1 VVAAVVLVVGLMA
14 AFQAP
19 VVSQEPVTITVAGE
33 AGGPYTQL
41 HKDAAPE
48 FTEATGIDV
57 EYIEVPHDSMHQQFL
72 TEALAGTGEIDVFQ
86 ADQPWVAEFADA
98 GYLEPLGTRLGEED
112 RSDFFPVALDTVS
125 YDGELYA
132 LPYLVHNSVLYYRTD
147 LFDEAG
153 ISEVPTTWDA
163 YREVARQ
170 LTDSGSDLYGTMAE
184 GKQSIEAAAKFLD
197 VVQQAGGSVLDAEGN
212 VVFDSQ
218 ATIDAFNFLLGIQ
231 YEDQSSPPGAP
242 GFDNPD
248 THNLF
253 MQGKL
258 AMAPNWPYM
267 YGLASDPANS
277 QVVGEYKVALQP
289 GQDADKQ
296 SAQVFSWGYGINAAS
311 QHKDE
316 AYAFVEWATDTDM
329 LVRLGKAFTNPVPR
343 ASAGEAI
350 QADPEVTA
358 EQKDA
363 IAVMTE
369 SVSVSDTIPSNP
381 NWPAIHD
388 RIGVA
393 LSKVMTQQATPEDE
407 VAAAAADM
415 RGILGQ

>member
-1 VVAAVVLVVGLMA
+1 
-14 AFQAP
+14 
-19 VVSQEPVTITVAGE
+19 
-33 AGGPYTQL
+33 
-41 HKDAAPE
+41 
-48 FTEATGIDV
+48 
-57 EYIEVPHDSMHQQFL
+57 
-72 TEALAGTGEIDVFQ
+72 
-86 ADQPWVAEFADA
+86 
-98 GYLEPLGTRLGEED
+98 
-112 RSDFFPVALDTVS
+112 
-125 YDGELYA
+125 
-132 LPYLVHNSVLYYRTD
+132 
-147 LFDEAG
+147 
-153 ISEVPTTWDA
+153 
-163 YREVARQ
+163 
-170 LTDSGSDLYGTMAE
+170 MAE

-197 VVQQAGGSVLDAEGN
+197 VVQQAGGSVLDADGN

-267 YGLASDPANS
+267 YGLASDEANS
-277 QVVGEYKVALQP
+277 QVVGQFKVALQP
-289 GQDADKQ
+289 GQTEDKQ

-316 AYAFVEWATDTDM
+316 AYQFVEWATDTDM

-350 QADPEVTA
+350 QADTEVTA

-407 VAAAAADM
+407 TAAAAADM
-415 RGILGQ
+415 RSILGQ